1 VEAIEIR
8 LPAGIPL
15 RQGWRRDVALRPLSG
30 HDEMFLAEEG
40 AALAPAARASAL
52 LVRCLDRLGPCTA
65 VTLDNVR
72 ALTIGDRDALL
83 LHLRRLTLG
92 DRMILE
98 LICPDPGCGERMD
111 LDLRVS
117 ELLVPPY
124 AQPAETHET
133 ILGPCEASYRVRF
146 RLPTAGDQELA
157 AACVADEAAAGM
169 SILRRCVLAVDESPS
184 GVEIGELPTSI
195 AADLSARMAALD
207 PQAELLLNLTCPDC
221 GVSFRSEL
229 DIADYLF
236 TELADRR
243 RDLYR
248 QVHRLAFHY
257 HWSEDAILGMS
268 QSRRLLYLD
277 ALHDGLNARRLDA

>member
-1 VEAIEIR
+1 MDAIEIR
-8 LPAGIPL
+8 LPAGIPS
-15 RQGWRRDVALRPLSG
+15 RQGWRRDAALRPLSG
-30 HDEMFLAEEG
+30 RDEMFLAEEG

-52 LVRCLDRLGPCTA
+52 LTRCLDRLGPCTA

-72 ALTIGDRDALL
+72 ALTVGDRDALL
-83 LHLRRLTLG
+83 LHLRRLTFG

-98 LICPDPGCGERMD
+98 LVCPNPDCSERMD

-124 AQPAETHET
+124 AEPAETHET
-133 ILGPCEASYRVRF
+133 TLGSPDAQYRVRF

-157 AACVADEAAAGM
+157 AAHIADEAAAGM
-169 SILRRCVLAVDESPS
+169 SILRRCVLAVSEVAS
-184 GVEIGELPTSI
+184 GAEIGELPANIT
-195 AADLSARMAALD
+195 ADLSARMAALD
-207 PQAELLLNLTCPDC
+207 PQAELILNLICPDC
-221 GVSFRSEL
+221 GGSLRSEL
-229 DIADYLF
+229 DIADFLF

-243 RDLYR
+243 RELYR

-257 HWSEDAILGMS
+257 HWSEDAILGMG

>member
-1 VEAIEIR
+1 MDAIEIQ
-8 LPAGIPL
+8 LPAGIPSCH
-15 RQGWRRDVALRPLSG
+15 GWRRDAALRPLSG
-30 HDEMFLAEEG
+30 RDEMFLAEDG
-40 AALAPAARASAL
+40 AVLAPAARASAL
-52 LVRCLDRLGPCTA
+52 LTRCLDRLGSCTA

-72 ALTIGDRDALL
+72 ALTVGDRDALL
-83 LHLRRLTLG
+83 LHLRRLSLG
-92 DRMILE
+92 DRMSLE
-98 LICPDPGCGERMD
+98 LVCPDHGCGERMD

-117 ELLVPPY
+117 ELLVSPY

-133 ILGPCEASYRVRF
+133 ILGPSDEAYRVRF

-157 AACVADEAAAGM
+157 AERVADDAAAGM
-169 SILRRCVLAVDESPS
+169 SILRRCVLTVSELAS
-184 GVEIGELPTSI
+184 GAEISELPANI

-207 PQAELLLNLTCPDC
+207 PQAEIVLNLTCPDC
-221 GVSFRSEL
+221 GFSFRSEL

-243 RDLYR
+243 RELYR